1 MAIPGV
7 KCPSCGSTKIWKVG
21 FTPTKAGKKLRG
33 KCTECA
39 TSFYLPKPKA
49 PRVAKNKTTKKR
61 R

>member
-7 KCPSCGSTKIWKVG
+7 KCPKCGSPKIWKVG

-49 PRVAKNKTTKKR
+49 PRAKKKATKKG
-61 R
+61 